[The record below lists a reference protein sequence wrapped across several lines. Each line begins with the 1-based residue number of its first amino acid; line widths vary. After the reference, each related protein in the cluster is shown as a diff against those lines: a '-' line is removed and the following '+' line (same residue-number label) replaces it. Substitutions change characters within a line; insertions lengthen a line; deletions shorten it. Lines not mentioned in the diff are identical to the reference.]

1 MGATSSPLR
10 FSLALEVRGE
20 KEKAF
25 PASPPKPGKSAL
37 GTRLFWGV
45 TFGPG
50 IFVGVFEALVFFF
63 LGGGREFL
71 LLFDHPRHLKY
82 GLPLWDLSALG
93 GVAAVYGSPGNRLNA
108 NMLQILAA

>member
-10 FSLALEVRGE
+10 FSLALEVRRE

-50 IFVGVFEALVFFF
+50 IFVGVFEALVF
-63 LGGGREFL
+63 LGGGGGEFL

-82 GLPLWDLSALG
+82 GLPLWDLSVLG

-108 NMLQILAA
+108 NIFS